1 MLFQNYQFTMTFFT
15 VGLWVRPQQT
25 VSRVDFFL
33 PKEVRNAQIIVEA
46 VGKSQKVLSGEPVLQ
61 GTHAAVPIFISAR
74 DKVPTVSIQTLL
86 C

>member
-1 MLFQNYQFTMTFFT
+1 MLFQNYQFTMTFFHCWP
-15 VGLWVRPQQT
+15 VGEAATDSVKGG
-25 VSRVDFFL
+25 FFL